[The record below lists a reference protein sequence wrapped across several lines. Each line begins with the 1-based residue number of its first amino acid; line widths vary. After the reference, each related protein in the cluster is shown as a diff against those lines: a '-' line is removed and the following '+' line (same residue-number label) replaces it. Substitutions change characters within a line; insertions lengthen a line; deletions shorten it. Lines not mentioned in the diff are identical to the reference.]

1 MGAENGRREKRKK
14 KERKMKKR
22 GREWTKRE
30 GGEALDS
37 CRFESAEGK
46 LGRWRGKF
54 TATSIKTVNFPGPT
68 RNIRRRV
75 IDTVSIGVPDK
86 RHDPSREARQ
96 RRCAASTRRG
106 IGERGQ
112 RAACCKKFA
121 LESKFNLDHSCAPTK
136 LRFPYP
142 GKAFDPSTSSC
153 FIFRFFDS
161 ATRSLGPS
169 LRPPAIVPFPN
180 DTIAPFPINGS
191 TPLLSPS
198 VVSSR
203 FIVNNPN
210 VLHLRMY
217 KLVYAAWELCCFACS
232 PDKPDGNEIRLEG
245 SEVGDRGSRLI
256 ERGACMCACVCN

>member
-1 MGAENGRREKRKK
+1 
-14 KERKMKKR
+14 MKKR

-75 IDTVSIGVPDK
+75 IDTVSIGVPGK

-96 RRCAASTRRG
+96 RRCAASARRG
-106 IGERGQ
+106 IGER
-112 RAACCKKFA
+112 RATGCVLQEVCV
-121 LESKFNLDHSCAPTK
+121 EVQPRSPTSCAPTK

-161 ATRSLGPS
+161 VSAQLAPS
-169 LRPPAIVPFPN
+169 GHLFDLPR
-180 DTIAPFPINGS
+180 
-191 TPLLSPS
+191 
-198 VVSSR
+198 SSR
-203 FIVNNPN
+203 FPTTQLRRFPSTDRPLSS
-210 VLHLRMY
+210 LHPSSHHGL
-217 KLVYAAWELCCFACS
+217 
-232 PDKPDGNEIRLEG
+232 
-245 SEVGDRGSRLI
+245 
-256 ERGACMCACVCN
+256 

>member
-1 MGAENGRREKRKK
+1 MGGEKEREEKEK

-75 IDTVSIGVPDK
+75 IDTVSIGVPGK

-96 RRCAASTRRG
+96 RRCAASARRG

-121 LESKFNLDHSCAPTK
+121 LESKFNLDHPPRVHPRNYASLIRARLSIPPPLPVSSSVSSIPQLAPSGH
-136 LRFPYP
+136 L
-142 GKAFDPSTSSC
+142 FDLP
-153 FIFRFFDS
+153 R
-161 ATRSLGPS
+161 
-169 LRPPAIVPFPN
+169 
-180 DTIAPFPINGS
+180 
-191 TPLLSPS
+191 
-198 VVSSR
+198 SSR
-203 FIVNNPN
+203 FPTTQLRRFPSTDRPLSS
-210 VLHLRMY
+210 LHPSSHHGL
-217 KLVYAAWELCCFACS
+217 
-232 PDKPDGNEIRLEG
+232 
-245 SEVGDRGSRLI
+245 
-256 ERGACMCACVCN
+256 

>member
-1 MGAENGRREKRKK
+1 MRRVSSKRD
-14 KERKMKKR
+14 RR
-22 GREWTKRE
+22 TG
-30 GGEALDS
+30 
-37 CRFESAEGK
+37 
-46 LGRWRGKF
+46 
-54 TATSIKTVNFPGPT
+54 ATSCVLQEVCVRIEVQPRSLVCTHETTLPLPGQ
-68 RNIRRRV
+68 
-75 IDTVSIGVPDK
+75 G
-86 RHDPSREARQ
+86 SR
-96 RRCAASTRRG
+96 SLHL
-106 IGERGQ
+106 
-112 RAACCKKFA
+112 F
-121 LESKFNLDHSCAPTK
+121 LFHLPF
-136 LRFPYP
+136 LRFR
-142 GKAFDPSTSSC
+142 
-153 FIFRFFDS
+153 FR

-256 ERGACMCACVCN
+256 ERGACICACVCN

>member
-1 MGAENGRREKRKK
+1 
-14 KERKMKKR
+14 MKKR

-75 IDTVSIGVPDK
+75 IDTVSIGVPGK

-96 RRCAASTRRG
+96 RRCAASARRG

-161 ATRSLGPS
+161 VSAQLAPS
-169 LRPPAIVPFPN
+169 GHLFDLPR
-180 DTIAPFPINGS
+180 
-191 TPLLSPS
+191 
-198 VVSSR
+198 SSR
-203 FIVNNPN
+203 FPTTQLRRFPSTDRPLSS
-210 VLHLRMY
+210 LHPSSHHGL
-217 KLVYAAWELCCFACS
+217 
-232 PDKPDGNEIRLEG
+232 
-245 SEVGDRGSRLI
+245 
-256 ERGACMCACVCN
+256 

>member
-75 IDTVSIGVPDK
+75 IDTVSIGVPGK

-96 RRCAASTRRG
+96 RRCAASARRG

-121 LESKFNLDHSCAPTK
+121 LESKFNLDHPPRVHPRNYASLIRARLSIPPPLPVSSSVSSIPQLAPSGH
-136 LRFPYP
+136 L
-142 GKAFDPSTSSC
+142 FDPA
-153 FIFRFFDS
+153 RD
-161 ATRSLGPS
+161 
-169 LRPPAIVPFPN
+169 RPVSQRHNCAVSHQRIDP
-180 DTIAPFPINGS
+180 
-191 TPLLSPS
+191 SPS

-256 ERGACMCACVCN
+256 ERGACMCACV

>member
-75 IDTVSIGVPDK
+75 IDTVSIGVPGK

-96 RRCAASTRRG
+96 RRCAASARRG

-142 GKAFDPSTSSC
+142 GKALDPSTSSC

-161 ATRSLGPS
+161 VSAQLAPS
-169 LRPPAIVPFPN
+169 GHLFDPARDRPVSQRHNCAVSHQRIDP
-180 DTIAPFPINGS
+180 S
-191 TPLLSPS
+191 PLS
-198 VVSSR
+198 
-203 FIVNNPN
+203 
-210 VLHLRMY
+210 
-217 KLVYAAWELCCFACS
+217 
-232 PDKPDGNEIRLEG
+232 IR
-245 SEVGDRGSRLI
+245 RLI
-256 ERGACMCACVCN
+256 TVYS

>member
-75 IDTVSIGVPDK
+75 IDTVSIGVPGK

-96 RRCAASTRRG
+96 RRCAASARRG

-121 LESKFNLDHSCAPTK
+121 LESKFNLDHPPRVHPRNYASLIRARLSIPPPLPVSSSVSSIPFPCNSLPRAISSTSRDRPVSQRHNCAVSHQ
-136 LRFPYP
+136 RI
-142 GKAFDPSTSSC
+142 DPS
-153 FIFRFFDS
+153 
-161 ATRSLGPS
+161 
-169 LRPPAIVPFPN
+169 
-180 DTIAPFPINGS
+180 
-191 TPLLSPS
+191 LLS
-198 VVSSR
+198 
-203 FIVNNPN
+203 
-210 VLHLRMY
+210 
-217 KLVYAAWELCCFACS
+217 
-232 PDKPDGNEIRLEG
+232 IR
-245 SEVGDRGSRLI
+245 RLI
-256 ERGACMCACVCN
+256 TVYS

>member
-54 TATSIKTVNFPGPT
+54 TATSIKIVNFPGPT

-75 IDTVSIGVPDK
+75 IDTVSIGVPGK

-96 RRCAASTRRG
+96 RRCAASARRG
-106 IGERGQ
+106 IGER
-112 RAACCKKFA
+112 RATGCVLQEVCVGI
-121 LESKFNLDHSCAPTK
+121 EVQPRSPTSCAPTK

-161 ATRSLGPS
+161 VSAQLAPS
-169 LRPPAIVPFPN
+169 GHLFDLPR
-180 DTIAPFPINGS
+180 
-191 TPLLSPS
+191 
-198 VVSSR
+198 SSR
-203 FIVNNPN
+203 FPTTQLRRFPSTDRPLSS
-210 VLHLRMY
+210 LHPSSHHGL
-217 KLVYAAWELCCFACS
+217 
-232 PDKPDGNEIRLEG
+232 
-245 SEVGDRGSRLI
+245 
-256 ERGACMCACVCN
+256 

>member
-1 MGAENGRREKRKK
+1 MRRVSSKRDRRTEGNGLRAARS
-14 KERKMKKR
+14 
-22 GREWTKRE
+22 
-30 GGEALDS
+30 L
-37 CRFESAEGK
+37 
-46 LGRWRGKF
+46 RWNRSS
-54 TATSIKTVNFPGPT
+54 TSITHLVCTHETTLPL
-68 RNIRRRV
+68 
-75 IDTVSIGVPDK
+75 S
-86 RHDPSREARQ
+86 
-96 RRCAASTRRG
+96 
-106 IGERGQ
+106 GQ
-112 RAACCKKFA
+112 GFRSLHLF
-121 LESKFNLDHSCAPTK
+121 LFHLPF
-136 LRFPYP
+136 LRFR
-142 GKAFDPSTSSC
+142 
-153 FIFRFFDS
+153 FR

-191 TPLLSPS
+191 TPLFSPS

-256 ERGACMCACVCN
+256 ERGACMCACV

>member
-75 IDTVSIGVPDK
+75 IDTVSIGVPGK

-96 RRCAASTRRG
+96 RRCAASARRG

-121 LESKFNLDHSCAPTK
+121 LESKFNLDHPPRVHPRNYASLIRARLSIPPPLPVSSSVSSIPFPRNSLPRAISSTSRDRPVSQRHNCAVSHQ
-136 LRFPYP
+136 RI
-142 GKAFDPSTSSC
+142 DPS
-153 FIFRFFDS
+153 
-161 ATRSLGPS
+161 
-169 LRPPAIVPFPN
+169 
-180 DTIAPFPINGS
+180 
-191 TPLLSPS
+191 PLS
-198 VVSSR
+198 
-203 FIVNNPN
+203 
-210 VLHLRMY
+210 
-217 KLVYAAWELCCFACS
+217 
-232 PDKPDGNEIRLEG
+232 IR
-245 SEVGDRGSRLI
+245 RLI
-256 ERGACMCACVCN
+256 TVYS